1 MNLILRASLKCRYQ
15 LFKTVGV
22 KPTAFTG
29 MLCSFPNKK
38 FNITDKEVAWA
49 KRHS

>member
-38 FNITDKEVAWA
+38 VQHN
-49 KRHS
+49 R